1 MIRTIVPIVGFV
13 ALAGSTAD
21 AALLPYRFDKVSETG
36 AAYSTLGLPALNDN
50 GVAAFGAELAGGGS
64 RIYFGNQFGVQPVP
78 LVPGVGYYSPVDI
91 NNPGQVT
98 FYGTVA
104 PPAGQTFGDS
114 VVYRADPTGITTIG
128 RALGVIEESMN
139 GGPVINNAG
148 QVAFATY
155 ATIQSRLL
163 VGDGSGEPQSR
174 ANSAGVLGG
183 PRLNNAG
190 KVAYGA
196 GGQFVGQYLLYENQT
211 VAANP
216 SFGQPTVFTDPD
228 YGTSGPFT
236 SLHTIDVGDNDRV
249 VFSARWNNV
258 TDAFYLWEN
267 GTLSKVAGTNGLTG
281 IPAIND
287 NGVVA
292 GLVSG
297 NGPTRLSIFQGGV
310 EGTIAYVGM
319 PFFGSTIT
327 DLGFSPEGF
336 NNTNDVAFLATLA
349 DGRTVSVIS
358 ELPEPGA
365 VSMLI
370 GCGALMLRRRSK
382 VYRTLGGVTS

>member
-1 MIRTIVPIVGFV
+1 MRGKTGLGVVGATV
-13 ALAGSTAD
+13 ATACLATAAD
-21 AALLPYRFDKVSETG
+21 AALLPYRFDKVAETG
-36 AAYSTLGLPALNDN
+36 ATYSTFGLPALNDN
-50 GVAAFGAELAGGGS
+50 GVAAFGAESADHSSG
-64 RIYFGNQFGVQPVP
+64 IYFGNPFGVQQLPV
-78 LVPGVGYYSPVDI
+78 VAGVGYYSPVDI
-91 NNPGQVT
+91 NNAGQVT
-98 FYGTVA
+98 FYGTET
-104 PPAGQTFGDS
+104 PPPGRPFGDS
-114 VVYRADPTGITTIG
+114 VVFRADPTGIVTIG
-128 RALGVIEESMN
+128 RAFGVIEETMN

-155 ATIQSRLL
+155 STIRSRVL
-163 VGDGSGEPQSR
+163 VGDGSGEPQSH
-174 ANSAGVLGG
+174 ADSAGSVGG

-196 GGQFVGQYLLYENQT
+196 SGQFVGLYILYENQT
-211 VAANP
+211 VAATP
-216 SFGQPTVFTDPD
+216 AFGQPTVFTDPD
-228 YGTSGPFT
+228 FGTSGPF
-236 SLHTIDVGDNDRV
+236 SALHNIDVGDNDRV
-249 VFSARWNNV
+249 VFSARWNNL

-267 GTLSKVAGTNGLTG
+267 GTLSKVEGTNGLTG

-370 GCGALMLRRRSK
+370 GCGALLLRRRST
-382 VYRTLGGVTS
+382 VYRT